1 MEEKKLVKSKEPPR
15 DAEEWLEYIG
25 QVDRK
30 TPERLED
37 AAKFLATMIAI
48 SLSIFTA
55 VTKAGG
61 VLVFNWPARIALFAW
76 VRAPRGKFVFVFC
89 GLMYPGGEAFLIKGI
104 SNNEQGMS
112 NVEGKRAYKLHH
124 SSFVIP
130 CSSFTYS
137 KIIFCQKMAKLYN
150 KVTIYH
156 HLPSHSLRVRPA
168 AS

>member
-1 MEEKKLVKSKEPPR
+1 MEEKKLLKSKEPPE

-61 VLVFNWPARIALFAW
+61 VLVLDWPARIALFAW
-76 VRAPRGKFVFVFC
+76 
-89 GLMYPGGEAFLIKGI
+89 LLSLLLAFLVLFPFRYRCIGASVKSIKTMHVRI
-104 SNNEQGMS
+104 
-112 NVEGKRAYKLHH
+112 VRIKRVLLIL
-124 SSFVIP
+124 SSFLFFAALCILV
-130 CSSFTYS
+130 
-137 KIIFCQKMAKLYN
+137 
-150 KVTIYH
+150 
-156 HLPSHSLRVRPA
+156 VRLL
-168 AS
+168 

>member
-61 VLVFNWPARIALFAW
+61 VLVFDWPARIALFAW
-76 VRAPRGKFVFVFC
+76 LLSLLFSFLVLFPFRYRCISTSVKSIKTMHTRIVRIKWV
-89 GLMYPGGEAFLIKGI
+89 LLI
-104 SNNEQGMS
+104 
-112 NVEGKRAYKLHH
+112 L
-124 SSFVIP
+124 SSFLFFAALCILV
-130 CSSFTYS
+130 
-137 KIIFCQKMAKLYN
+137 
-150 KVTIYH
+150 
-156 HLPSHSLRVRPA
+156 VRLF
-168 AS
+168 

>member
-1 MEEKKLVKSKEPPR
+1 MEEKKLVKSKEPPK

-76 VRAPRGKFVFVFC
+76 LVS
-89 GLMYPGGEAFLIKGI
+89 LLLAFLVLFPFRYRCISTSVKSIKTMHERI
-104 SNNEQGMS
+104 IRIKW
-112 NVEGKRAYKLHH
+112 VLLIL
-124 SSFVIP
+124 SSFLFFAALCILV
-130 CSSFTYS
+130 
-137 KIIFCQKMAKLYN
+137 
-150 KVTIYH
+150 
-156 HLPSHSLRVRPA
+156 VRLF
-168 AS
+168 

>member
-1 MEEKKLVKSKEPPR
+1 MEEKKLVKSKEPPE

-76 VRAPRGKFVFVFC
+76 LLSLLF
-89 GLMYPGGEAFLIKGI
+89 AFLVLFPFGYRCIGASVKSIKTMHVRI
-104 SNNEQGMS
+104 
-112 NVEGKRAYKLHH
+112 VRIKRVLLIL
-124 SSFVIP
+124 SSFLFFAALCILV
-130 CSSFTYS
+130 
-137 KIIFCQKMAKLYN
+137 
-150 KVTIYH
+150 
-156 HLPSHSLRVRPA
+156 VRLL
-168 AS
+168 